1 MAQKSH
7 GIQQLLGAEKKA
19 ADLVGDA
26 RKRKTKRLKQAKE
39 EAISE
44 IEQFRNE
51 RETIFKETQQNRF
64 GQDDYQKQITE
75 DTNSKLMLIERQ
87 VKENKGA
94 VVKRILE
101 LVYDISPKLHET
113 SEFKH
118 NLNVFVLFIFC
129 ICFRL
134 NYYFN

>member
-51 RETIFKETQQNRF
+51 RETIFKETQQSRF

-75 DTNSKLMLIERQ
+75 DTNSKLALIERQ

-101 LVYDISPKLHET
+101 LVYDISPKLHE
-113 SEFKH
+113 
-118 NLNVFVLFIFC
+118 N
-129 ICFRL
+129 FRI
-134 NYYFN
+134 

>member
-19 ADLVGDA
+19 ADLVADA

-51 RETIFKETQQNRF
+51 REAMFREAQQARI
-64 GQDDYQKQITE
+64 GQDDFQKHITE
-75 DTNSKLMLIERQ
+75 DNNAKLLLVEKQ
-87 VKENKGA
+87 VKANKEA

-101 LVYDISPKLHET
+101 LVYDISPKLHE
-113 SEFKH
+113 
-118 NLNVFVLFIFC
+118 N
-129 ICFRL
+129 FRV
-134 NYYFN
+134 

>member
-101 LVYDISPKLHET
+101 LVYDISPKLHE
-113 SEFKH
+113 
-118 NLNVFVLFIFC
+118 N
-129 ICFRL
+129 FRI
-134 NYYFN
+134 